1 MIKIKKGLDLPIAG
15 AAERRITYA
24 RDIGFYAVRPTDYV
38 GLVPRLLVAEGDRV
52 SAGDAL
58 LCDKNDERVRFV
70 APVSGV
76 VKAVVRGEKRKL
88 LAVVVERGEWEN
100 EEGKKNE
107 HIPVFD
113 RPAKEGTASTA
124 NSQFSILNSQFLKE
138 SMLQQGLWP
147 MLRQR
152 PYGTVAN
159 PDDTPKA
166 IVVSCFDSAP
176 LAPDYDF
183 ALQGREQDL
192 CKGLETLAS
201 LGAGCLYMCFRPGQ
215 RLAGVVGQYTPLHRD
230 DAKVVFVEGPHPAGN
245 VGTQIA
251 QLCPINKGET
261 VWTMTPQDVA
271 VLGHWVK
278 TGEYCPERV
287 IAVAGPQ
294 AKNPQ
299 YYRIMAGACVERI
312 VRSQLMNPDYPAL
325 KMADESLKQVR
336 VVSGNV
342 LSGEQIAPDG
352 FIGAYDSLLTLLPE
366 GDYYDFMGWLLP
378 GLNKYSFSR
387 TFVSGF
393 MQLLRKAKLINDDVI
408 DYKFDTNMHG
418 GVRPLVFTGD
428 MERVFP
434 FDIYPLQLLKACI
447 VGDVELME
455 KLGIY
460 EVEPED
466 YALCEFIDPSKTE
479 MQAVIR
485 EALEKLRKEAM

>member
-1 MIKIKKGLDLPIAG
+1 MIKIKKGLDLPITG
-15 AAERRITYA
+15 AAERRISYA
-24 RDIGFYAVRPTDYV
+24 RDISFYAVRPTDYV

-58 LCDKNDERVRFV
+58 MCDKNDERVRFV

-88 LAVVVERGEWEN
+88 LAVVVEREGREN
-100 EEGKKNE
+100 AEREIIENG
-107 HIPVFD
+107 HTSVTD
-113 RPAKEGTASTA
+113 RPSKGETAATA
-124 NSQFSILNSQFLKE
+124 NFQLSTFNSQLLKE
-138 SMLQQGLWP
+138 AMLQQGLWP

-152 PYGTVAN
+152 PFGTVAN
-159 PDDTPKA
+159 PDDMPKA

-192 CKGLETLAS
+192 CKGLEALAS
-201 LGAGCLYMCFRPGQ
+201 LGAGCLYVCFRPGQ
-215 RLAGVVGQYTPLHRD
+215 RLAGVVGQYSPLHRND
-230 DAKVVFVEGPHPAGN
+230 VKVVSVEGPHPAGN

-251 QLCPINKGET
+251 QLCPINKGER

-271 VLGHWVK
+271 VLGHWVE
-278 TGEYCPERV
+278 TGEYRPERV

-299 YYRIMAGACVERI
+299 YYRIVAGACVEHI
-312 VRSQLMNPDYPAL
+312 VRSQLLNPDYPAL
-325 KMADESLKQVR
+325 KMVDESLKQVR

-342 LSGEQIAPDG
+342 LSGEKIAFDG

-378 GLNKYSFSR
+378 GLKKHSFSR
-387 TFVSGF
+387 TFLSGF
-393 MQLLRKAKLINDDVI
+393 MPEWKGLNL
-408 DYKFDTNMHG
+408 KFDTNRHG
-418 GVRPLVFTGD
+418 DVRSFVFTGNF
-428 MERVFP
+428 ERVFP
-434 FDIYPLQLLKACI
+434 FDIYPLQLIKACI
-447 VGDVELME
+447 VGDMELQE

-466 YALCEFIDPSKTE
+466 FALCEYIDVSKTDI
-479 MQAVIR
+479 QPIIR
-485 EALEKLRKEAM
+485 EALEKLRKEEA

>member
-88 LAVVVERGEWEN
+88 LAVVVERREWGN

-113 RPAKEGTASTA
+113 RPAKEGTAATA

-152 PYGTVAN
+152 PFGTVAN

-192 CKGLETLAS
+192 CKGLEALAS
-201 LGAGCLYMCFRPGQ
+201 LGAGCLYVCFRPGQ
-215 RLAGVVGQYTPLHRD
+215 RLAGVVGQYSPLHRND
-230 DAKVVFVEGPHPAGN
+230 VNVVSVEGPHPAGN

-251 QLCPINKGET
+251 QLCPINKGER

-271 VLGHWVK
+271 VLGHWVE
-278 TGEYCPERV
+278 TGEYRPERV

-299 YYRIMAGACVERI
+299 YYRIVAGACVEHI
-312 VRSQLMNPDYPAL
+312 VRSQLLNPDYPAL
-325 KMADESLKQVR
+325 KMVDESLKQVR

-342 LSGEQIAPDG
+342 LSGEKIAFDG

-378 GLNKYSFSR
+378 GLKKHSFSR
-387 TFVSGF
+387 TFLSGF
-393 MQLLRKAKLINDDVI
+393 MPEWKGLNL
-408 DYKFDTNMHG
+408 KFDTNRHG
-418 GVRPLVFTGD
+418 DVRSFVFTGNF
-428 MERVFP
+428 ERVFP
-434 FDIYPLQLLKACI
+434 FDIYPLQLIKACI
-447 VGDVELME
+447 VGDMELQE

-466 YALCEFIDPSKTE
+466 FALCEYIDVSKTDI
-479 MQAVIR
+479 QPIIR
-485 EALEKLRKEAM
+485 EALEKLRKEEA

>member
-1 MIKIKKGLDLPIAG
+1 MIKIKKGLDLPITG
-15 AAERRITYA
+15 AAERRISYA
-24 RDIGFYAVRPTDYV
+24 RDISFYAVRPTDYV

-58 LCDKNDERVRFV
+58 MCDKNDERVRFV
-70 APVSGV
+70 SPVSGV

-88 LAVVVERGEWEN
+88 LAVVVEREGREN
-100 EEGKKNE
+100 AEREIIENG
-107 HIPVFD
+107 HTSVTD
-113 RPAKEGTASTA
+113 RPSKDETATTSNFQLSTF
-124 NSQFSILNSQFLKE
+124 NSQLLKE
-138 SMLQQGLWP
+138 AMLQQGLWP

-152 PYGTVAN
+152 PFGTVAN
-159 PDDTPKA
+159 PDDMPKA

-192 CKGLETLAS
+192 CKGLEALAS
-201 LGAGCLYMCFRPGQ
+201 LGAGCLYVCFRPGQ
-215 RLAGVVGQYTPLHRD
+215 RLAGVVGQYSPLHRND
-230 DAKVVFVEGPHPAGN
+230 VKVVSVEGPHPAGN

-251 QLCPINKGET
+251 QLCPINKGER

-271 VLGHWVK
+271 VLGHWVE
-278 TGEYCPERV
+278 TGEYRPERV

-299 YYRIMAGACVERI
+299 YYRIVAGACVEHI
-312 VRSQLMNPDYPAL
+312 VRSQLLNPDYPAL
-325 KMADESLKQVR
+325 KMVDESLKQVR

-342 LSGEQIAPDG
+342 LSGEKIAFDG

-378 GLNKYSFSR
+378 GLKKHSFSR
-387 TFVSGF
+387 TFLSGF
-393 MQLLRKAKLINDDVI
+393 MPEWKGLNL
-408 DYKFDTNMHG
+408 KFDTNRHG
-418 GVRPLVFTGD
+418 DVRSFVFTGNF
-428 MERVFP
+428 ERVFP
-434 FDIYPLQLLKACI
+434 FDIYPLQLIKACI
-447 VGDVELME
+447 VGDMELQE

-466 YALCEFIDPSKTE
+466 FALCEYIDVSKTDI
-479 MQAVIR
+479 QPIIR
-485 EALEKLRKEAM
+485 EALEKLRKEGA

>member
-70 APVSGV
+70 SPVSGV

-88 LAVVVERGEWEN
+88 LAVVVERGEWGN

-107 HIPVFD
+107 HISAFD
-113 RPAKEGTASTA
+113 RTSKDEEAATA
-124 NSQFSILNSQFLKE
+124 NSQFSILNSQLLKE

-152 PYGTVAN
+152 PFGTVAN

-166 IVVSCFDSAP
+166 IVVSCFDSVP

-192 CKGLETLAS
+192 CKGLEALAS

-215 RLAGVVGQYTPLHRD
+215 RLAGVVEKYTPLHRN
-230 DAKVVFVEGPHPAGN
+230 DATVVFVEGPHPAGN

-271 VLGHWVK
+271 VLGHWVE

-325 KMADESLKQVR
+325 KMAGESLKQVR

-342 LSGEQIAPDG
+342 LSGEQIALDG

-378 GLNKYSFSR
+378 GWNKYSFSR

-393 MQLLRKAKLINDDVI
+393 MQLLRKAKLINNEVI

>member
-1 MIKIKKGLDLPIAG
+1 MPIG
-15 AAERRITYA
+15 GVAERRITDA
-24 RDIGFYAVRPTDYV
+24 RDIDTYAVRPTDYV

-58 LCDKNDERVRFV
+58 LCDKNDERIRYVS
-70 APVSGV
+70 PVEGV
-76 VKAVVRGEKRKL
+76 VKSVVRGEKRKL
-88 LAVVVERGEWEN
+88 LAVVVERG
-100 EEGKKNE
+100 GSG
-107 HIPVFD
+107 V
-113 RPAKEGTASTA
+113 ASPCWQD
-124 NSQFSILNSQFLKE
+124 SLKG

-152 PYGTVAN
+152 PFGTVAN
-159 PDDTPKA
+159 PDDKPKA

-176 LAPDYDF
+176 LAPDYDYV
-183 ALQGREQDL
+183 LQEREQDL
-192 CKGLETLAS
+192 CKGLEALAS
-201 LGAGCLYMCFRPGQ
+201 LGEGMMYVCFRPGQ
-215 RLAGVVGQYTPLHRD
+215 RLLSVVEHYAPLHHDKTRL
-230 DAKVVFVEGPHPAGN
+230 VVVEGPHPAGN

-271 VLGHWVK
+271 VLGHWVE

-294 AKNPQ
+294 VKNPR
-299 YYRIMAGACVERI
+299 YYRIVAGARVESI
-312 VRSQLMNPDYPAL
+312 VRGQLLNPDYPT
-325 KMADESLKQVR
+325 MEMSESAQKKVR
-336 VVSGNV
+336 VISGNV
-342 LSGEQIAPDG
+342 LSGERIAVDG

-378 GLNKYSFSR
+378 GVNKYSFSR

-393 MQLLRKAKLINDDVI
+393 MQLLRKARVISDEGI
-408 DYKFDTNMHG
+408 DYRFDTNLHG

-466 YALCEFIDPSKTE
+466 FALCEFIDPSKTE
-479 MQAVIR
+479 MQTIIR
-485 EALEKLRKEAM
+485 QALETLRKEGM